1 MSGSLRHTWEYLAAE
16 LWEPLADYSARDA
29 AAPPDLFSDLF
40 AAADEF
46 LSPRPT
52 DTELEQARNE
62 PDKARQ
68 RFLALKGSDFASESA
83 LVHFLEAGQAVIADY
98 EIPGFEDLY
107 RRLLREALRKFNLR
121 YRLDEPFILRFL
133 LPGSFTNLYAELHR
147 LNTGNG
153 DLANLW
159 ADFESSFDQ
168 YARTLGD
175 SDLRI
180 SIARASNYLE
190 GLAGMTNG
198 RSGTLGTLCDGL
210 TDWPH
215 DKVKDAVK
223 SLYSFCSDYPGIRHA
238 GTPGNRRRQLD
249 TRDSVAINVS
259 LMALAAYLGNGLD
272 HGQVLGTGSTG
283 TIRPRRIV
291 PPPLP
296 VRGGGR
302 WIERLLAKLG
312 LRHQSSRRVRGV

>member
-1 MSGSLRHTWEYLAAE
+1 MSGSLRHVWSYLASE
-16 LWEPLADYSARDA
+16 LWEPLAVYSARERE
-29 AAPPDLFSDLF
+29 APPDLFSDLF

-52 DTELEQARNE
+52 DTELEEARND
-62 PDKARQ
+62 PGKARQ
-68 RFLALKGSDFASESA
+68 RFLALKGTDFASEPA
-83 LVHFLEAGQAVIADY
+83 IVHFLEEANNVITDY

-107 RRLLREALRKFNLR
+107 RRLLREAVRKFNLR

-133 LPGSFTNLYAELHR
+133 LPGSFSNLYAELHR

-175 SDLRI
+175 SELRI

-190 GLAGMTNG
+190 GLAGVTNG
-198 RSGTLGTLCDGL
+198 RSGALGTLCDRL

-215 DKVKDAVK
+215 DKIKDAVK
-223 SLYSFCSDYPGIRHA
+223 NLYGFCSDYPGIRHA

-259 LMALAAYLGNGLD
+259 LMALAAYLGSGLD
-272 HGQVLGTGSTG
+272 HGEVLGTGSTG
-283 TIRPRRIV
+283 TIRPRRVV
-291 PPPLP
+291 PPTLRRYAGNGW
-296 VRGGGR
+296 VG
-302 WIERLLAKLG
+302 RLLAKLG
-312 LRHQSSRRVRGV
+312 LRHE